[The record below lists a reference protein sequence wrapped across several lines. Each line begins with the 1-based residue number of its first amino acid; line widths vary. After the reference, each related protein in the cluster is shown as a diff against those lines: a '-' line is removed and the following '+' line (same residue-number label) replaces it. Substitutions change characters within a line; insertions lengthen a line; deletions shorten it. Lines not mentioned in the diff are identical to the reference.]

1 HKLNPP
7 PTAPSVDV
15 DTVDEQK
22 PPIPDI
28 LLHEAAAPVPG
39 SEIPVPRCPNCGEIA
54 VVTDQ
59 QRVVQP
65 FAKATEKPAERRK
78 RRRRRR
84 KRSKRKVL
92 GELDLGF
99 YGNLDSESSFSEG
112 TYGYKSF
119 DSRHYIMKMPPSND
133 GFAMKE
139 HLKSWAYAVACT
151 VAETGSYLV
160 VSVRPNHLAK
170 LEEYESLLG
179 TRVHL
184 LSGGAMARDI
194 GSAFVGGV
202 IRDPTGNLELVQ
214 ALTVKRSNYS
224 SITLLRRVQQIM
236 NSEGQW
242 ENKYVL
248 EVLQQDK
255 ACGVF

>member
-1 HKLNPP
+1 MDGSKKVMESFDYLWFFNNVLTLTPLHHKLNPP

-15 DTVDEQK
+15 DTADEQK
-22 PPIPDI
+22 PPKPDI

-151 VAETGSYLV
+151 FSSNRCCHEVAETGSYLV
-160 VSVRPNHLAK
+160 VSVRPNHLAN
-170 LEEYESLLG
+170 LEDYESLLG
-179 TRVHL
+179 TRVHF

-202 IRDPTGNLELVQ
+202 IRHPVGN
-214 ALTVKRSNYS
+214 
-224 SITLLRRVQQIM
+224 
-236 NSEGQW
+236 
-242 ENKYVL
+242 
-248 EVLQQDK
+248 
-255 ACGVF
+255 

>member
-1 HKLNPP
+1 MDGSKKVMESFDYLWFFNNVLTLTPLHHKLNPP

-15 DTVDEQK
+15 DAADEQK
-22 PPIPDI
+22 PPKPDI

-112 TYGYKSF
+112 TYGHKSF

-151 VAETGSYLV
+151 V
-160 VSVRPNHLAK
+160 R
-170 LEEYESLLG
+170 
-179 TRVHL
+179 
-184 LSGGAMARDI
+184 
-194 GSAFVGGV
+194 
-202 IRDPTGNLELVQ
+202 
-214 ALTVKRSNYS
+214 
-224 SITLLRRVQQIM
+224 
-236 NSEGQW
+236 
-242 ENKYVL
+242 
-248 EVLQQDK
+248 
-255 ACGVF
+255 